1 MNDHKFSGFPTL
13 LVALAMLEVE
23 ENDCI
28 WVVVARGCF
37 SG

>member
-1 MNDHKFSGFPTL
+1 MNDYKFSWFPTL
-13 LVALAMLEVE
+13 LVALATLEVE
-23 ENDCI
+23 ENDYI